1 MLMETSQDRGTPSL
15 LKQEQ
20 RWQAWSVLHGCMRE
34 AVQFGQVRKGGN
46 KKLDPNVYLGSD
58 ASSLT
63 IRVMEAPGSVSS
75 CVNRCNLWGSDGLWL
90 VCHQMLILAN
100 CASGPWLCLTAESFL
115 TGLAG
120 LRAKAGPRTLLT
132 RVETGLF
139 HSPSSS
145 FKTMKYKP
153 GTGRDTQT
161 L

>member
-1 MLMETSQDRGTPSL
+1 
-15 LKQEQ
+15 
-20 RWQAWSVLHGCMRE
+20 
-34 AVQFGQVRKGGN
+34 
-46 KKLDPNVYLGSD
+46 
-58 ASSLT
+58 
-63 IRVMEAPGSVSS
+63 
-75 CVNRCNLWGSDGLWL
+75 
-90 VCHQMLILAN
+90 VCHQMLTLAD
-100 CASGPWLCLTAESFL
+100 CVCDPWLCLTAESFL

-120 LRAKAGPRTLLT
+120 LRAKAEPRTLLT